1 MDYDL
6 IVIGAGPGGYVAAI
20 RAAQLG
26 MKVAVV
32 EEREV
37 GGTCLNRGCIP
48 TKTLL
53 HTAKV
58 LGECRH
64 FEELGLEAG
73 AVKVNMPALIAR
85 KEAVSQQ
92 LRGGIEQLL
101 KGNKITLIASRA
113 AICGE
118 HQVQLS
124 DGQILEGTHILIAA
138 GSVPAKP
145 PIPGSELPG
154 VLDSDALLA
163 ADTLVKRLVIIGGGV
178 IGMEFAT
185 VFAALGVEVTV
196 IEALER
202 VLANMD
208 QEISQNLSMLLK
220 KDGIA
225 IQTAAKVEAIM
236 QTADGLSVQFVQK
249 EKSQTAEADAV
260 LIAVG
265 RSANTAGLFTAGFS
279 LPMERGKLLVNEHY
293 QTACPHIYA
302 IGDCI
307 PGIQLAHLAS
317 AQGIAAVEH
326 IKGET
331 CALNLALVPSCVYT
345 DPEIA
350 CVGLSADEA
359 KAAGQNVV
367 VGKYVMTGNGKS
379 IIEQEKR
386 GFIKLVFSADN
397 QVLLGAQLMCARA
410 TDMIGELT
418 TAIANGLTAKQLASA
433 IRAHPTFGEGIGEA
447 VEEVLNG
454 CSIHTMPKRR

>member
-53 HTAKV
+53 HTAK
-58 LGECRH
+58 LLRECRH
-64 FEELGLEAG
+64 FQEHGLETG
-73 AVKVNMPALIAR
+73 EVKVNMPALIAR

-92 LRGGIEQLL
+92 LRAGIEQLF
-101 KGNKITLIASRA
+101 KGNKITLISGRA

-118 HQVQLS
+118 HQVQIS
-124 DGQILEGTHILIAA
+124 GGQILEGEYLLIAA

-163 ADTLVKRLVIIGGGV
+163 ADTLSKRLVIIGGGV

-185 VFAALGVEVTV
+185 AFAALGVQVTV

-208 QEISQNLSMLLK
+208 KEISQNLSMLLK
-220 KDGIA
+220 KEGVSIY
-225 IQTAAKVEAIM
+225 TAAKVEEIT

-249 EKSQTAEADAV
+249 EKMQAVEADTV

-265 RSANTAGLFTAGFS
+265 RSANTEGLFAAGFS
-279 LPMERGKLLVNEHY
+279 LPMERGKLLVNPYY

-307 PGIQLAHLAS
+307 PGIQLAHMAS

-326 IKGET
+326 IKGEA

-350 CVGLSADEA
+350 CVGLGADEA
-359 KAAGQNVV
+359 KAAGQDVV

-386 GFIKLVFSADN
+386 GFIKLVFSAEE

-418 TAIANGLTAKQLASA
+418 TAIANGLTAKQLAST

-447 VEEVLNG
+447 VEDVLNG
-454 CSIHTMPKRR
+454 CSLHTMPKRR